1 MASPRGKRNA
11 SHGASNHAPNRGS
24 ARSYPRT
31 ARLNELLREVIAEE
45 LERIGD
51 DRLGLVTIT
60 GITVDPDLKNAK
72 VWVSALTVDGGVD
85 AVSEAL
91 AQHRVPLQ
99 AAVARQIRMKRTPLL
114 TFVNDPAI
122 TNGQR
127 IESILR
133 DLPRGPELDDD
144 GMPVEP
150 PTPADDAPGAAGPAG
165 LQPS

>member
-1 MASPRGKRNA
+1 MAPPRGKRDA
-11 SHGASNHAPNRGS
+11 SHGASNRAPNRGS
-24 ARSYPRT
+24 TRSYPRT

-51 DRLGLVTIT
+51 DRLGLLTIT

-72 VWVSALTVDGGVD
+72 VWVSALTVIGGID

-91 AQHRVPLQ
+91 AEHRVPLQ

-133 DLPRGPELDDD
+133 DLPRGRELDED

-150 PTPADDAPGAAGPAG
+150 TTSADHGPGDSSVG
-165 LQPS
+165 QTS

>member
-1 MASPRGKRNA
+1 MASPRGKRDA
-11 SHGASNHAPNRGS
+11 SRSAPNRGS
-24 ARSYPRT
+24 VRSYPRT

-91 AQHRVPLQ
+91 AEHRVPLQ

-133 DLPRGPELDDD
+133 ELPRGPELDDD
-144 GMPVEP
+144 GMPIASS
-150 PTPADDAPGAAGPAG
+150 TSADDTTG
-165 LQPS
+165 LESS